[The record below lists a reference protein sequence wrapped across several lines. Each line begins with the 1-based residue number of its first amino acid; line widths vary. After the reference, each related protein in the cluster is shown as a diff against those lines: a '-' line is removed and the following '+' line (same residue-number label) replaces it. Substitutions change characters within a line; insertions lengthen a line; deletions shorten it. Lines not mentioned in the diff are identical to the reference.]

1 MSLRLR
7 LSEYSDKIGEAE
19 GKLKLERI
27 KVTAFKGERSPPTT
41 VVMFRNTRSQ
51 RGSQE
56 GTGQSCSTM
65 AC

>member
-7 LSEYSDKIGEAE
+7 LSEYSEKIVIKIGENK
-19 GKLKLERI
+19 GDR
-27 KVTAFKGERSPPTT
+27 AFKGERSPPTA
-41 VVMFRNTRSQ
+41 VVMFATTRPQ
-51 RGSQE
+51 KGRQE